1 MSELSTSE
9 SSDVISFK
17 VIGIG
22 TAAVLAVAF
31 IAWVSHVSA
40 GERLLREQARLSEMA
55 AESRALCEKWGMPDG
70 SPKHAA
76 CLADIDSVRASHQRR
91 ISFDEEPF

>member
-1 MSELSTSE
+1 MSDVSTTG
-9 SSDVISFK
+9 SSDILSFK
-17 VIGIG
+17 VIGMG

-31 IAWVSHVSA
+31 IAWVSHVAA
-40 GERLLREQARLSEMA
+40 GERLLREQARLNEMA

-76 CLADIDSVRASHQRR
+76 CLADIDSVRANHQRR
-91 ISFDEEPF
+91 IAVDEEPF